1 VKDEK
6 NDELLNE
13 IRMQRRIGKSYQN
26 NLIQAK
32 TNKNKQK
39 QTKKK

>member
-1 VKDEK
+1 VKDER

-13 IRMQRRIGKSYQN
+13 IRMQGRIGKSYQN
-26 NLIQAK
+26 NLIQTK
-32 TNKNKQK
+32 TNKDKQK